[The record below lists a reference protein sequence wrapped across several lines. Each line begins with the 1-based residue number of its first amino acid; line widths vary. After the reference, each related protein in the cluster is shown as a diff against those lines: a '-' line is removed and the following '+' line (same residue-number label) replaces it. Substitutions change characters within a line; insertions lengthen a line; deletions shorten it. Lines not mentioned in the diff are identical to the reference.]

1 MDGWMDLGFKFCFNS
16 IFSFFVSQQNKQS
29 PWTNMTLVFLFEK
42 EREIEINDL
51 VFTKD
56 DSGVMPSD
64 TGEGGM

>member
-1 MDGWMDLGFKFCFNS
+1 
-16 IFSFFVSQQNKQS
+16 
-29 PWTNMTLVFLFEK
+29 MTLVFLFEI